1 VVVSLT
7 SLTSMTES
15 LSKLAP
21 FTVRVN
27 AVDPAGT
34 FDGATDEIEGVV
46 AEGTLGVLGV
56 VVDEEVPPQPLSTR
70 QEKKQRTTAA
80 STERPTLLMGLGS
93 FVLVFGGT
101 SRLISFLPFAEPAN
115 YARRRRSFRPYV
127 FRGYESCEMQWFS
140 TCRSQDCLK
149 LAGSAGFAVPVP
161 IRESLMSG

>member
-34 FDGATDEIEGVV
+34 FDGATDEMEGVV
-46 AEGTLGVLGV
+46 VEGLVGEPGV
-56 VVDEEVPPQPLSTR
+56 VVDEEVPPQPLKTR
-70 QEKKQRTTAA
+70 QEKRQRTTAA
-80 STERPTLLMGLGS
+80 STQRPTRLMGLGS

-115 YARRRRSFRPYV
+115 CARRRNFSSICISRLRIVRNAKVLHLSITKSPKARGFCRLCGSRP
-127 FRGYESCEMQWFS
+127 
-140 TCRSQDCLK
+140 D
-149 LAGSAGFAVPVP
+149 
-161 IRESLMSG
+161 